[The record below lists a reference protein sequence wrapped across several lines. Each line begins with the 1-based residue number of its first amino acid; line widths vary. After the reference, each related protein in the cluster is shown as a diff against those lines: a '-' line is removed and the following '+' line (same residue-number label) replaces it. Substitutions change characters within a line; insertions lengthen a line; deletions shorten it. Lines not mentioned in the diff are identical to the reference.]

1 VIFYEVIFLHNLPIL
16 YILLKKYWII
26 VFTFITISFGWYY
39 YIFQKFQLNDLSNA
53 ISIYNNILT
62 LLFACIV
69 WYFAFLQLQ
78 EGKIS
83 RLENEWEVYPQNY
96 SYVRALQ
103 TYSELYSIVPNN
115 HTYITNSLEL
125 QLILE
130 KNDEFDKLFQELM
143 KNCLEKEEKLIYYY
157 LLVLKHF
164 FTLHM
169 GEYESSIKQY
179 LEFAKKEN
187 ITSINWNF
195 NHVMNSPLFL
205 WMKQDRKDE
214 FMKFVNYARNQHLGN
229 SKDEFEK
236 EYLT

>member
-1 VIFYEVIFLHNLPIL
+1 MIGSAINITMSNFLIFNIFLIVAIAIWIIISTPVKLWLLKIWRKIL
-16 YILLKKYWII
+16 LLKKYWII

-130 KNDEFDKLFQELM
+130 KNDEFDKLF
-143 KNCLEKEEKLIYYY
+143 KN
-157 LLVLKHF
+157 
-164 FTLHM
+164 
-169 GEYESSIKQY
+169 
-179 LEFAKKEN
+179 
-187 ITSINWNF
+187 
-195 NHVMNSPLFL
+195 L
-205 WMKQDRKDE
+205 WKI
-214 FMKFVNYARNQHLGN
+214 V
-229 SKDEFEK
+229 
-236 EYLT
+236 